1 MDQGVRWTPRLDPSF
16 SNGIGN
22 STTLHLSINQSI
34 PQQLLSIQVSEERLV
49 ELLEQVSS
57 QEKKA
62 TKVTI
67 MRRRFDEDDDDNDD
81 DLL

>member
-1 MDQGVRWTPRLDPSF
+1 MDQGVRWTPRLCQW
-16 SNGIGN
+16 IGN
-22 STTLHLSINQSI
+22 PTAADSKPTNPPNNSYQFE
-34 PQQLLSIQVSEERLV
+34 QVSEERLV

-67 MRRRFDEDDDDNDD
+67 VRRRFDEDDDDNDD